1 MRAHQHFSRRLFM
14 AGGAAL
20 GTGLLLPGQVFAGPP
35 PTGGPNPTPHFRT
48 VGGLNFHTG
57 GPFGPGI
64 DASSIT
70 DFNGFLGVSDV
81 RGTGLAT
88 NPDGSTETLLYDTD
102 MRFMDGVY
110 RDTNGNVQ
118 QGTFGFV

>member
-20 GTGLLLPGQVFAGPP
+20 GAGLLLPGQVLAGPP
-35 PTGGPNPTPHFRT
+35 PAAGPKETPNFNTIGG
-48 VGGLNFHTG
+48 VQFHTG
-57 GPFGPGI
+57 GPFASGR

-81 RGTGLAT
+81 RGNGTAT
-88 NPDGSTETLLYDTD
+88 NPGGSKETLLYDTD
-102 MRFMDGVY
+102 MRFMQGVY
-110 RDTNGNVQ
+110 RDVNGNVQ
-118 QGTFGFV
+118 QGTFAFV

>member
-1 MRAHQHFSRRLFM
+1 MHVHQHFSRRLFM

-20 GTGLLLPGQVFAGPP
+20 GAGLLLPDQSFAGPP
-35 PTGGPNPTPHFRT
+35 PAGAPKPTANKLAIN
-48 VGGLNFHTG
+48 GLTFSLVS
-57 GPFGPGI
+57 FGQGI

-70 DFNGFLGVSDV
+70 DFNGFLGISDV
-81 RGTGLAT
+81 RGSGTAT
-88 NPDGSTETLLYDTD
+88 NPDGSKETLLYDTD
-102 MRFMDGVY
+102 MRFMQGVY